1 VHFVF
6 LRISRSL
13 SSAFS
18 FSVIGL
24 SMSLHSSYEIMKDR
38 TVEFQFIESLHA
50 AAGNCTITGILT
62 ILFISLIAS
71 PTFVA

>member
-13 SSAFS
+13 SNSFS

-38 TVEFQFIESLHA
+38 TVEYQFIESFDA
-50 AAGNCTITGILT
+50 AARNNVIPGILT